1 MFADQVIQRI
11 LLLRIGIESIV
22 RNWPVLGNSIEDHSR
37 IVKTDRMPWMS
48 VEDFRLHLQFIFID
62 PVIVTLDAVDIL
74 PL

>member
-48 VEDFRLHLQFIFID
+48 VEDFRLHL
-62 PVIVTLDAVDIL
+62 
-74 PL
+74 